1 LSAHQRAPVE
11 PTTQP
16 HLGWHARPSFAIT
29 LSVRS
34 SVIVVALA
42 LAAPACHPSG
52 GPAGALDQYGRA
64 LQKHDYRASYELMS
78 TAFRR
83 QVSLEEYQ
91 RMMRDNPREV
101 DETADRL
108 RGNHGHVEVSAE
120 FEYGLGD
127 EMRLVQED
135 GRWKIAT
142 NPMAFYDQ
150 STPKAALRSFI
161 RAYRLERWDIM
172 LRFVP
177 TQYREKMDAAKM
189 KAQFTGASKDSMDT
203 LMNTLEAN
211 VDETITERGNDARM
225 QYGEKS
231 EVKFVREDGLWKL
244 KDLE

>member
-1 LSAHQRAPVE
+1 MCGQRGV
-11 PTTQP
+11 
-16 HLGWHARPSFAIT
+16 
-29 LSVRS
+29 
-34 SVIVVALA
+34 
-42 LAAPACHPSG
+42 AAPSRLRYNARVRFLVCLACLAGCHSG
-52 GPAGALDQYGRA
+52 GAPAATLDQYGHA
-64 LQKHDYRASYELMS
+64 LKSHDYGQSYDLMS
-78 TAFRR
+78 SAFRGK
-83 QVSLEEYQ
+83 VSREDYV

-108 RGNHGHVEVSAE
+108 RGRHGSIEVTAE

-127 EMRLVQED
+127 QMRLVQE
-135 GRWKIAT
+135 GGSWKIAT
-142 NPMAFYDQ
+142 NPLAFYDQ
-150 STPKAALRSFI
+150 TTPKAALRSFI

-177 TQYREKMDAAKM
+177 TQYREKMDMPKM
-189 KAQFTGASKDSMDT
+189 KAQFTGASKESMET

-225 QYGEKS
+225 QYGDKY